1 LLLFDVDTAKQITA
15 RSCRSW
21 IVNYSG
27 FCLKGRVCASR
38 PEKGQGYVSQ
48 KKKKIRGRGIAD
60 QPTLGQMPEPD
71 SVTQEN
77 TMQGAG
83 LPEMNKTHPVESA
96 TLSKAQSKP
105 KSCLGALYFS
115 QARFDRERP
124 PLCAGFPS
132 RLSELSNDG
141 YDAESVPGG
150 HFKYVCI
157 GYSEWDEEVLQRAAR
172 QRTASTDPVQLPF
185 CEGLEIVSAAAVAS
199 NPELLTPSGGTG
211 DGKDIDIL
219 PPKRPPPPRSI
230 NGLGDPTSFPEPLD
244 WERLRAGFD
253 RMSRKIVEKM
263 ASNAAVLATSV
274 QKTWEDITGRW
285 GGGGGGRR
293 KD

>member
-1 LLLFDVDTAKQITA
+1 VRRDRQTGKGTF
-15 RSCRSW
+15 
-21 IVNYSG
+21 
-27 FCLKGRVCASR
+27 LKI
-38 PEKGQGYVSQ
+38 YF
-48 KKKKIRGRGIAD
+48 RGRGIAD
-60 QPTLGQMPEPD
+60 QAALGQMPEPGM
-71 SVTQEN
+71 QEN
-77 TMQGAG
+77 ALTPGTG
-83 LPEMNKTHPVESA
+83 LPEPNKTQSVESA

-132 RLSELSNDG
+132 RLSELSDDG
-141 YDAESVPGG
+141 YDTESVPGA

-157 GYSEWDEEVLQRAAR
+157 GYSEWDEEALKRAAR
-172 QRTASTDPVQLPF
+172 RRTASSDPVQLPF

-211 DGKDIDIL
+211 DDKDIL
-219 PPKRPPPPRSI
+219 PPKRPPPRSI
-230 NGLGDPTSFPEPLD
+230 NGLGDPTSVPEPLD

-253 RMSRKIVEKM
+253 RMSRKIVGKM

-274 QKTWEDITGRW
+274 QKTWEDIIGRW
-285 GGGGGGRR
+285 GGGGGDRR

>member
-1 LLLFDVDTAKQITA
+1 
-15 RSCRSW
+15 
-21 IVNYSG
+21 
-27 FCLKGRVCASR
+27 
-38 PEKGQGYVSQ
+38 
-48 KKKKIRGRGIAD
+48 
-60 QPTLGQMPEPD
+60 MPEPG
-71 SVTQEN
+71 VQEN
-77 TMQGAG
+77 ALQTTG
-83 LPEMNKTHPVESA
+83 LPESNKTQPLESNK

-132 RLSELSNDG
+132 RLSELSDDG

-157 GYSEWDEEVLQRAAR
+157 GYSEWDEEALKRAAQR
-172 QRTASTDPVQLPF
+172 RTASNDPVQLPF

-199 NPELLTPSGGTG
+199 NPELLTPSGGAG
-211 DGKDIDIL
+211 DGKDIL
-219 PPKRPPPPRSI
+219 PPKRPPPSRSI

-263 ASNAAVLATSV
+263 ASNAALLATSA
-274 QKTWEDITGRW
+274 QKTWEDIIGRW
-285 GGGGGGRR
+285 GGGGGR